1 MLHPLLVHIPI
12 GCLILAFLLEQAD
25 QYARADHYG
34 KAVQISLAV
43 GMVSAL
49 LSVATGLL
57 LAGNGGY
64 DAVLLWKHQWMGISL
79 AAITTLLYGIKRGF
93 LPGVI
98 SKKAERPIWWVL
110 FLVLVVTGHYGGSLT
125 HGENYLFAVKK
136 DNATV
141 AKPFEEALLYEDLIQ
156 PILAE
161 KCQSCHRASKIKG
174 GFRMDSL
181 HLVMKGGKNGPAIL
195 AGKPLQSRMLQYILL
210 PDTAALHMPPVG
222 NSQLLPHEVALLEWW
237 IQCGAP
243 ANTKIRH
250 LEPTDRIRPL
260 LYAIKGNESGRA
272 DIPTRTV
279 QAAHPDTLAALRALG
294 VLLLPVA
301 TGSNYLK
308 ANLINTGLQ
317 LGEATA
323 KLNAVKEQL
332 IWLETAHPDL
342 TDRHVKDI
350 GKLKSLT
357 RLNLSHACFSDTA
370 LIALAALQDLQWL
383 NLYDTPV
390 TDQGLKWVAKMPS
403 LRSLY
408 LYQTY
413 VTPRAASATQQVLPD
428 LTVEFGGYQ
437 TAFYPSDTISYKYIP
452 AK

>member
-1 MLHPLLVHIPI
+1 MLHPLLVHMPI

-25 QYARADHYG
+25 RYAGKDNYT
-34 KAVQISLAV
+34 KAVHLILAI

-49 LSVATGLL
+49 MSVATGLL

-64 DAVLLWKHQWMGISL
+64 DAVLLWKHQWMGIAL

-93 LPGVI
+93 LQGMI
-98 SKKAERPIWWVL
+98 FKKAATPLWWVMFSAL
-110 FLVLVVTGHYGGSLT
+110 IVTGHYGGSLT
-125 HGENYLFAVKK
+125 HGENYLFAIKK
-136 DNATV
+136 DNTTAG
-141 AKPFEEALLYEDLIQ
+141 KPFDEALLYEDLIQ

-161 KCQSCHRASKIKG
+161 KCQSCHRESKAKG
-174 GFRMDSL
+174 SFRMDSL
-181 HLVMKGGKNGPAIL
+181 HLVMKGGKSGPAIL

-210 PDTAALHMPPVG
+210 PDTSELHMPPVG
-222 NSQLLPHEVALLEWW
+222 NSQLLPHEAALIEWW

-243 ANTKIRH
+243 ANTKIRQ
-250 LEPTDRIRPL
+250 LEPTDRIRQL

-272 DIPTRTV
+272 DIPARAV
-279 QAAHPDTLAALRALG
+279 KAAPPDTLAALRALG

-308 ANLINTGLQ
+308 ANLINTGEQ
-317 LGEATA
+317 LGEAIA
-323 KLNAVKEQL
+323 RLNAVKEQL

-342 TDRHVKDI
+342 ADRHIKDI
-350 GKLKSLT
+350 GELKSLT

-370 LIALAALQDLQWL
+370 LTALAALQDLQWL

-390 TDQGLKWVAKMPS
+390 TDQGLKWVAKIPS

-413 VTPRAASATQQVLPD
+413 VTPQAASATQQALPD
-428 LTVEFGGYQ
+428 LKVEFGGYQ
-437 TAFYPSDTISYKYIP
+437 TAFYPSDTITYKYIP